1 MIAALRRRF
10 PRLVASPAVRIS
22 MGMSSLIVAI
32 LLAMDLAFGLLPDH
46 TLLVRKTRE
55 RIAEN
60 LAIEAASLMG
70 SGDVLRLGLAFREQV
85 ARDAVLGTV
94 HHALHDLYRMEAAR
108 ELLVV
113 DLESCV
119 RCGA

>member
-85 ARDAVLGTV
+85 ARDGTILS
-94 HHALHDLYRMEAAR
+94 AT
-108 ELLVV
+108 
-113 DLESCV
+113 V
-119 RCGA
+119 RRSTPGFWFTAFPMT